1 MSETQYLPV
10 VSTVIPEYDKKL
22 FIVHFKDDKQPLHLN
37 FANYIMWLAIRD
49 RNLAK
54 YLVKNHED
62 NTFSDMIR
70 DLYEIGYPIDDQVQ
84 EFFEDMQT
92 KIPPEL
98 LRLVDFLRNGMD
110 GDFEDE
116 DLTD

>member
-1 MSETQYLPV
+1 MNKTQYLPAVSAV
-10 VSTVIPEYDKKL
+10 VPEYDKKS
-22 FIVHFKDDKQPLHLN
+22 FTVYFRDDKHPLQLN

-49 RNLAK
+49 DKLAK

-70 DLYEIGYPIDDQVQ
+70 DLYEIGYPIDDKVQ
-84 EFFEDMQT
+84 GFFDDMQT
-92 KIPPEL
+92 KISPAL
-98 LRLVDFLRNGMD
+98 LRFVDFLRNGMD
-110 GDFEDE
+110 DFDIE